1 MLCEVVADGMVVE
14 MPVVIGVV
22 VESAF
27 TRSQVMVGEVTPDAE
42 QENCK
47 PVIPAPASKSWG
59 WSVMVGAAQDID
71 IIMINHTECWT
82 PWGHCISCLT
92 NAY

>member
-42 QENCK
+42 QENCNSSTSEQILGM
-47 PVIPAPASKSWG
+47 VCYG
-59 WSVMVGAAQDID
+59 WSCTRHRYNYD
-71 IIMINHTECWT
+71 
-82 PWGHCISCLT
+82 
-92 NAY
+92 